1 MHKWKS
7 GYNFRSWAELGY
19 RKSGVAA
26 LRKVLFNN
34 ARDNQ
39 VQRASVSSNLE
50 GCAFG
55 FLPSRARQS
64 RAYLQESPQFIFIK
78 AQLDTRKHEANRD
91 GKHLAVGESRVP
103 LFQKKKT
110 RNLVCISNAQNNC
123 FRLTEA
129 IYIKTLQNNRIFCA
143 KQNCIYSTRVFN
155 NVKKVAFI
163 MSFFH
168 EFLSE
173 RIKRPRRCEKA
184 VGARFV
190 FVPFVL
196 HFVSPTMLPIP
207 TTGSISPLTTAWNDE
222 IHHTHSEY

>member
-1 MHKWKS
+1 M
-7 GYNFRSWAELGY
+7 
-19 RKSGVAA
+19 AA

-64 RAYLQESPQFIFIK
+64 RAYLQESPLFIFIK

-103 LFQKKKT
+103 LFQKKNKKFGVHFK
-110 RNLVCISNAQNNC
+110 RS
-123 FRLTEA
+123 
-129 IYIKTLQNNRIFCA
+129 KNRIFSA
-143 KQNCIYSTRVFN
+143 KQDSIYSTHVFK

-168 EFLSE
+168 EFVSE

-184 VGARFV
+184 VGARSV

-196 HFVSPTMLPIP
+196 HFVSTTMLPIP

-222 IHHTHSEY
+222 IDHTHLEY

>member
-1 MHKWKS
+1 M
-7 GYNFRSWAELGY
+7 G
-19 RKSGVAA
+19 A

-64 RAYLQESPQFIFIK
+64 RAYLQESPLFIFIK

-103 LFQKKKT
+103 LFQKKNKKSGVHFK
-110 RNLVCISNAQNNC
+110 RSKNS
-123 FRLTEA
+123 
-129 IYIKTLQNNRIFCA
+129 IFSA
-143 KQNCIYSTRVFN
+143 KQDSIYSTHVFK

-168 EFLSE
+168 EFVSE

-184 VGARFV
+184 VGARSV

-196 HFVSPTMLPIP
+196 HFVSTTMLPIP

-222 IHHTHSEY
+222 IDHTHLEY

>member
-1 MHKWKS
+1 MATTLEAERNLAIENLAWLHWERYYLITRAITKCS
-7 GYNFRSWAELGY
+7 ELRFRVILKAARSISFRREL
-19 RKSGVAA
+19 
-26 LRKVLFNN
+26 
-34 ARDNQ
+34 D
-39 VQRASVSSNLE
+39 
-50 GCAFG
+50 
-55 FLPSRARQS
+55 
-64 RAYLQESPQFIFIK
+64 SPAPIYK
-78 AQLDTRKHEANRD
+78 
-91 GKHLAVGESRVP
+91 RVP
-103 LFQKKKT
+103 NSSSLRRNSIPENMKLTETESIWQLVSREFRFFKK

-123 FRLTEA
+123 FRLTET